1 MRVNAAAAAAAAR
14 ALSRS
19 LACSDALTFSTHSH
33 RFHLQSVTHL
43 NRRKRHESADDDP
56 RTMWSPAAVAGRL
69 SSSTWLVV
77 VLLCAI
83 TLRVVAAGATIT
95 SQMSPRVVQ
104 TQYAILPT
112 QTVFRS
118 VRPTSQGSRSR
129 SRPSTGVSAAFSSPS
144 PTRRR
149 AGSRVGVRVR
159 ISVLARVW
167 VGVRIRGPDVE
178 RAAGPPRRSL
188 PGAPVRVPPRRPT
201 ALHAA
206 HGADGEVG
214 RRTST

>member
-1 MRVNAAAAAAAAR
+1 MLLLLLLR

-43 NRRKRHESADDDP
+43 NRRKRHEPADDDP

-149 AGSRVGVRVR
+149 AGSRPAASKSTWGSSTRPSSAADCASCR
-159 ISVLARVW
+159 P
-167 VGVRIRGPDVE
+167 RG
-178 RAAGPPRRSL
+178 RWRS
-188 PGAPVRVPPRRPT
+188 GT
-201 ALHAA
+201 ADLN
-206 HGADGEVG
+206 VV
-214 RRTST
+214 S

>member
-1 MRVNAAAAAAAAR
+1 MLLLLLLR

-43 NRRKRHESADDDP
+43 NRRKRHEPADDDP

-104 TQYAILPT
+104 TQYAILPHPNGISIGSADFAGLTVAVQT
-112 QTVFRS
+112 QYGRLRGVLVS
-118 VRPTSQGSRSR
+118 IADPTSSGQPRR
-129 SRPSTGVSAAFSSPS
+129 STGPDLSPS
-144 PTRRR
+144 PSLGRSQDPRTRRR
-149 AGSRVGVRVR
+149 AGSRPAASKSTWGSSTRPSSAADCASCRPRGRWRSGTADLNV
-159 ISVLARVW
+159 IS
-167 VGVRIRGPDVE
+167 
-178 RAAGPPRRSL
+178 
-188 PGAPVRVPPRRPT
+188 
-201 ALHAA
+201 
-206 HGADGEVG
+206 
-214 RRTST
+214 